1 MATTNLAARSPTPQQ
16 HAQPLSKR
24 DKRRT
29 AIHDRLNDIR
39 EAFTNNRD
47 YHFRQHVHELQN
59 EMALIANAEVYDEW
73 PMSDAPEDVANQ
85 LKQLAASGHTVSEAP
100 VTGRWYS
107 KFVDEINRS
116 KEERD
121 VELTVVMHRHRD
133 NLNRLKQD
141 REFRHQFAIEECAK
155 LTDTIR
161 ERLIQSIS
169 QRKNRLMREKE
180 QLDVA
185 DTNALLLHPNQF
197 SITNPGSPG
206 GLQSNRKTR
215 HTRHRVDV
223 DEMGNAIIAET
234 AIKRKRKAP
243 ADDDFG
249 SPNVE
254 GLSTPADRAKARLNQ
269 QQNAPLYNIL
279 SLFTEKELAMHSNQA
294 HVAALHFLSAS
305 KRAKQ
310 AAGSAGQGIEG
321 EEGAGSGDT
330 SSQEDGMAAPE
341 MERTASQ
348 SVHATRST
356 RNNATAG
363 LNLLGELTDKNA
375 NRPNL
380 PYFILGNYHQRPN
393 GSGTAPPPPPLMPEE
408 IEDDIA
414 RIEKLK
420 KTKPRGWID
429 NRLVNHL
436 LDALVPPESEA
447 TTVSCERFSSLHPD
461 FPREMD
467 VHLVRAYPR
476 QDS

>member
-1 MATTNLAARSPTPQQ
+1 MLCFFIQINSASQIPEALADSRAT
-16 HAQPLSKR
+16 
-24 DKRRT
+24 
-29 AIHDRLNDIR
+29 
-39 EAFTNNRD
+39 E
-47 YHFRQHVHELQN
+47 
-59 EMALIANAEVYDEW
+59 
-73 PMSDAPEDVANQ
+73 
-85 LKQLAASGHTVSEAP
+85 KQGTL
-100 VTGRWYS
+100 
-107 KFVDEINRS
+107 
-116 KEERD
+116 
-121 VELTVVMHRHRD
+121 
-133 NLNRLKQD
+133 
-141 REFRHQFAIEECAK
+141 AIE
-155 LTDTIR
+155 
-161 ERLIQSIS
+161 SM
-169 QRKNRLMREKE
+169 LMRW
-180 QLDVA
+180 V
-185 DTNALLLHPNQF
+185 
-197 SITNPGSPG
+197 
-206 GLQSNRKTR
+206 TR
-215 HTRHRVDV
+215 LSQKL
-223 DEMGNAIIAET
+223 

-447 TTVSCERFSSLHPD
+447 TTWSIGWKDEKTGV
-461 FPREMD
+461 
-467 VHLVRAYPR
+467 
-476 QDS
+476 

>member
-1 MATTNLAARSPTPQQ
+1 MAATNLTPRSPTPPQQ
-16 HAQPLSKR
+16 VLPLSKR

-73 PMSDAPEDVANQ
+73 PMSDAPEDVARQ
-85 LKQLAASGHTVSEAP
+85 LKQLAASGHTVSDTP
-100 VTGRWYS
+100 LTGRWYS
-107 KFVDEINRS
+107 RFVDEINRS

-121 VELTVVMHRHRD
+121 VELTVVMNRHRD
-133 NLNRLKQD
+133 SLNRLAQD

-185 DTNALLLHPNQF
+185 DTNALLLHPSQF
-197 SITNPGSPG
+197 SITNPASPG

-223 DEMGNAIIAET
+223 DDMGNAIIAEA

-249 SPNVE
+249 SPNIV
-254 GLSTPADRAKARLNQ
+254 GLSTPAERTKARLNQ
-269 QQNAPLYNIL
+269 QQNAPAYNIL

-305 KRAKQ
+305 KRAKH
-310 AAGSAGQGIEG
+310 AANSEGPSAEG
-321 EEGAGSGDT
+321 EEGTGSGDT
-330 SSQEDGMAAPE
+330 SDQEEGATAPE

-348 SVHATRST
+348 NVHATRST
-356 RNNATAG
+356 RNNGTAG

-380 PYFILGNYHQRPN
+380 PYYILGNYHQRPN
-393 GSGTAPPPPPLMPEE
+393 GSGSAPPPPSLMPEE
-408 IEDDIA
+408 IEDDLA

-420 KTKPRGWID
+420 KTKPRGWVD
-429 NRLVNHL
+429 TRLVNHL
-436 LDALVPPESEA
+436 LETLVPPESKGM
-447 TTVSCERFSSLHPD
+447 TIHCERFSSLHPD
-461 FPREMD
+461 FPCDMD

-476 QDS
+476 KDD